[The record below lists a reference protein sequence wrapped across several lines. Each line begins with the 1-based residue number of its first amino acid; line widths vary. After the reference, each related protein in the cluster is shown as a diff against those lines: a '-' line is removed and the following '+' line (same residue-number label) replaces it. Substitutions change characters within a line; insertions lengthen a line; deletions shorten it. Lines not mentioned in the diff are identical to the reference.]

1 MRQCIGAAY
10 FLNDLTLFQLCFIIA
25 LYLPGLCG
33 NGGMDIPCL
42 HQIRI
47 IYRLALL
54 VGFQV
59 NLSKCILFIKLPFA
73 VLDRAQLIFMLGL
86 LDRLQIQLIL
96 AAVNPQRRTHLC
108 PDCFKDRLLQ
118 ISHFHPYPMAGKGF
132 CHFGVTAVKPR
143 SISK

>member
-1 MRQCIGAAY
+1 MRVGAAY

-25 LYLPGLCG
+25 LYLLGLCG

-42 HQIRI
+42 HQDPHHIPPCAPGRFP
-47 IYRLALL
+47 
-54 VGFQV
+54 GQ
-59 NLSKCILFIKLPFA
+59 LSKCILFIKLPFA
-73 VLDRAQLIFMLGL
+73 VLDRAQLFFVLGL

-108 PDCFKDRLLQ
+108 PDCFRTACSRSAIFTLTPWQ
-118 ISHFHPYPMAGKGF
+118 GRVSATSE
-132 CHFGVTAVKPR
+132 VTAVKPR